1 MSAAVLDHVRR
12 SSQLPQLP
20 QLLPHLLLPAYVTDH
35 AALATH
41 VATIREALP
50 ADVELLYAAKANPDP
65 AVLRTLRPHIDGV
78 EVASGGELRHVAEA
92 LPGMP
97 LSFGG
102 PGKTDAELALAVES
116 GVHRLHVESERELHV
131 LARLA
136 VNGRPVEVL
145 LRVNAPLQVPGA
157 PALAMG
163 GGPSPFGLDPS
174 QLDAAAALVARSP
187 GLRLRGLHLHL
198 ASGLDAA
205 ACGNVAA
212 QAVDWALGWASRTG
226 HSVEEL
232 DLGGG
237 MAVDYA
243 DPDALFDWPAY
254 GACLAGLA
262 ERHPGLQLKI
272 EPGRALTAYAA
283 CYVTRVLD
291 VKRSYG
297 RAFAVLLGGT
307 HHLRTPAARG
317 HNQPCTV
324 IPLDD
329 WTDRPDRP
337 DRPAVVGEPV
347 TLVGQLCTPRDVLAR
362 DVELPAVRA
371 GDLVV
376 FAMAGAYAWNI
387 SHTSFLM
394 HPPPAFV
401 HLPVCADDR
410 TPLPEQ
416 MSA

>member
-1 MSAAVLDHVRR
+1 MSTAVLDHVRR
-12 SSQLPQLP
+12 
-20 QLLPHLLLPAYVTDH
+20 HHRMALPAYVTDH
-35 AALATH
+35 AALASH
-41 VATIREALP
+41 AAAVREALP
-50 ADVELLYAAKANPDP
+50 ASVELLYAAKANPDP
-65 AVLRTLRPHIDGV
+65 AVLQTLRAHIDGV
-78 EVASGGELRHVAEA
+78 EVASGGELRHVAA
-92 LPGMP
+92 AVPGLP

-136 VNGRPVEVL
+136 ANSQPVEVL

-157 PALAMG
+157 PLAMG

-174 QLDAAAALVARSP
+174 RLDAAADLVARSP

-205 ACGNVAA
+205 ACGDVAA
-212 QAVDWALGWASRTG
+212 QAVPWVLRWASRTG
-226 HSVEEL
+226 HRVEEL

-243 DPDALFDWPAY
+243 DPEARFDWPAY
-254 GACLAGLA
+254 GACLAALA
-262 ERHPGLQLKI
+262 KRHPSLQLKI
-272 EPGRALTAYAA
+272 EPGRSLTAYAA

-297 RAFAVLLGGT
+297 RAFAILEGGT

-317 HNQPCTV
+317 HDQPCTV
-324 IPLDD
+324 VPVDD
-329 WTDRPDRP
+329 WTGAPV
-337 DRPAVVGEPV
+337 RPAVVGEPV

-362 DVELPAVRA
+362 DVPLATLRA
-371 GDLVV
+371 GDVVV

-394 HPPPAFV
+394 HPPPEFV
-401 HLPVCADDR
+401 HLPAHVHDAAEGR
-410 TPLPEQ
+410 QLAEI
-416 MSA
+416 